1 MSARN
6 AQRAECRS
14 EPERGRADA
23 RIRVVI
29 ALLAVAV
36 ATGCSDSSA
45 RDELPRFE
53 SASCPTVAPF
63 TTKGLPTPPELA
75 TSKCGWL
82 FVPESRAKAN
92 GPTIRLA
99 VVIVPSVRQPAAP
112 DPVVHLAG
120 GPGGSSL
127 IELQS
132 LTAAGVNRERDLI
145 LMSQRGTLFADP
157 ELTCPDLDGVFARSI
172 ELPLDS
178 PANHEAHRAGFVAC
192 RDRLARRGV
201 DFGAYDT
208 VESAADFAD
217 LRRALGIAQWNV
229 FGVSYG
235 TYLAQTLMYQ
245 HPEGI
250 RTVTLD
256 SVEPLVEADMATTA
270 ARNAREAF
278 DNLFGACAAQPSC
291 AARYPDLEAT
301 FTRLVNA
308 LEAAPLASGY
318 APSPG
323 DPLVRVVLDGGAI
336 VNGIIDTSFHTGE
349 FAQVPAWID
358 RLARG
363 DGADF
368 ARARGAPLLI
378 PPGILAY
385 GMATSMVCSGYFVE
399 DSDASVLAQGK
410 RSFPRYPDSVL
421 SPALHFTDALSDC
434 RIFGVPATPKELRTP
449 RQSAIPTLLL
459 SGTFDAVTPP
469 GTAVTAA
476 ETLSRATVLAFAGVG
491 HAVVQSSPCAAEV
504 FASFLDDP
512 GAPGVACVGTLTPP
526 VFATGG

>member
-1 MSARN
+1 MPR
-6 AQRAECRS
+6 Q
-14 EPERGRADA
+14 GRAGA
-23 RIRVVI
+23 RVRVGV
-29 ALLAVAV
+29 ALLLAIAVA
-36 ATGCSDSSA
+36 AGCSDSS
-45 RDELPRFE
+45 DGSDVPRFE
-53 SASCPTVAPF
+53 TASCATVAPF
-63 TTKGLPTPPELA
+63 ATKGLPTPPELA
-75 TSKCGWL
+75 TSKCGYL
-82 FVPESRAKAN
+82 FVPESRVKPD

-99 VVIVPSVRQPAAP
+99 VVVVPSVRRPAAP

-132 LTAAGVNRERDLI
+132 LTAAGVNRDRDLI

-157 ELTCPDLDGVFARSI
+157 ELTCPDLDAVFARSI
-172 ELPLDS
+172 DLPLDS

-192 RDRLARRGV
+192 RDELARRGV

-217 LRRALGIAQWNV
+217 LRRALGLAQWNV

-256 SVEPLVEADMATTA
+256 SVEPLVEANMATTA

-278 DNLFGACAAQPSC
+278 ANLFGACAAQPSC

-301 FTRLVNA
+301 FTRLVNQ
-308 LEAAPLASGY
+308 LETAPLTSGY
-318 APSPG
+318 VPSPG

-336 VNGIIDTSFHTGE
+336 VNGIIDTSFHTDD
-349 FAQVPAWID
+349 FKDVPAWID

-385 GMATSMVCSGYFVE
+385 GMATAMVCSGYFVD

-410 RSFPRYPDSVL
+410 RSFPGYPDSVL
-421 SPALHFTDALSDC
+421 APALHFTDALSDC
-434 RIFGVPATPKELRTP
+434 RTFAVPATPKELRTP
-449 RQSAIPTLLL
+449 RRSAIPTLLV

-491 HAVVQSSPCAAEV
+491 HAVVQSSPCAADV

-512 GAPGVACVGTLTPP
+512 SSPSVACVAELRPP